1 MKKLTTMMI
10 ALLVLGVTGSALASS
25 GTIVS
30 AYGGRGG
37 TPVGHVV
44 PPSHGSPSGTIH
56 HTGTLPFTGFDLTVF
71 AGLALLLIALGIV
84 LVRSSRPK
92 RTEA

>member
-1 MKKLTTMMI
+1 MKKLTMTMI
-10 ALLVLGVTGSALASS
+10 GLLSLGVTESALA
-25 GTIVS
+25 GTVVS

-44 PPSHGSPSGTIH
+44 PPAHATPSGTVT
-56 HTGTLPFTGFDLTVF
+56 HTGTLPFTGLDLTVF
-71 AGLALLLIALGIV
+71 VGLALLLIALGVV

-92 RTEA
+92 RDQV

>member
-10 ALLVLGVTGSALASS
+10 ALLGLGITGSALA

-30 AYGGRGG
+30 AYGGKGG
-37 TPVGHVV
+37 TPVGKVV
-44 PPSHGSPSGTIH
+44 PPTHGTPSGTIT

-71 AGLALLLIALGIV
+71 AGLALLLIALGIL